1 MAREIGYA
9 TDPDRRTD
17 RRETR
22 RFEMNGVLPNVL
34 GAIGRTPIVKLQRLG
49 EGLAASL
56 YVKCDFLLPSG
67 SAKDRV
73 ALHLIDR
80 AEARGELKP
89 GGTIIEAT
97 DGGTGGAL
105 AMLAAVRG
113 YRCVFV
119 LPDKVSHEKIA
130 ALKAFGAKVVVCPTA
145 LEPDD
150 PRSIYSVAKRL
161 ATDTPG
167 AFYANQHHNLDN
179 PGAHGASTG
188 PEIWAQMEGAVD
200 VLVAGL
206 GTGGTI
212 AGAGR
217 FLRSKKH
224 GLKVVGVDP
233 VGSIYYD
240 LAKTGRAT
248 KPFTYKVEGIGAD
261 FLPSTIELSDLDDV
275 VRVDDKECFL
285 TTRELVRL
293 EGLFVGGASGAAVAG
308 ALKYARASQK
318 KENIVIVLGDRA
330 SMYLSKIF
338 NDDWMRENGFLE
350 DDGLGMVA
358 DLLRHKSD
366 EIIGAHPADRVRDV
380 IARMKAHG
388 ISQLP
393 VVEEGR
399 LLGAVAEVDLLRYL
413 VSGEHSLDSAV
424 GPLAESDYATVS
436 PRTSIENLQ
445 GLLNNARMAIV
456 LEDSKISGVVTKI
469 DLIDYLAKRAS

>member
-1 MAREIGYA
+1 
-9 TDPDRRTD
+9 
-17 RRETR
+17 
-22 RFEMNGVLPNVL
+22 MNGVLPNIL
-34 GAIGRTPIVKLQRLG
+34 GAIGRTPIVKLNRLG

-73 ALHLIDR
+73 ALHLVDR

-179 PGAHGASTG
+179 PGAHAAHTG
-188 PEIWAQMEGAVD
+188 PEIWDQLEGSVD

-206 GTGGTI
+206 GTGGTL

-217 FLRSKKH
+217 YLKQKKA
-224 GLKVVGVDP
+224 GLQVVGVDP
-233 VGSIYYD
+233 VGSVYYD
-240 LAKTGRAT
+240 LAKTGRVT

-261 FLPSTIELSDLDDV
+261 FLPSTIELSDLDEV

-285 TTRELVRL
+285 TTRDLVRL

-308 ALKYARASQK
+308 ALKYARGRQK

-338 NDDWMRENGFLE
+338 NDDWMRENGFLDNE
-350 DDGLGMVA
+350 PTSATVS
-358 DLLRHKSD
+358 DLLARRGSATV
-366 EIIGAHPADRVRDV
+366 ETATSSDRVRDV
-380 IARMKAHG
+380 IGRMKRHG

-393 VVEEGR
+393 VIEGDR
-399 LLGAVAEVDLLRYL
+399 IAGIVNERDLLNFL
-413 VSGEHSLDSAV
+413 VNGGDASQPVEAC
-424 GPLAESDYATVS
+424 
-436 PRTSIENLQ
+436 IETQ
-445 GLLNNARMAIV
+445 FAIV
-456 LEDSKISGVVTKI
+456 EPVNRVSLVGQLIAKDLTVLVVQDHKLVGVITKI
-469 DLIDYLAKRAS
+469 DFIDFVSQQLS